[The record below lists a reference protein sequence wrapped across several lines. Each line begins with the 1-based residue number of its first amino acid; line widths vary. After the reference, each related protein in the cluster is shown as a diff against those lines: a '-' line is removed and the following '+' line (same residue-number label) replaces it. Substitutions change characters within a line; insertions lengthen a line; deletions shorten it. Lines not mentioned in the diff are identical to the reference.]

1 MGQGVK
7 IDQTPFRIEQKKKDE
22 EIRTKQN
29 DLIKNAQAFG
39 QTYIEKL
46 KPDEKELLISGLERK
61 KAEQPVLRA
70 ATENDLSFE
79 EYTQSNHFA
88 TLPEEKKL
96 EILNNQS
103 KDPYNPDNWAFFEK
117 NRKNFDTTYEGKTI
131 QADIKTMQDDPVENI
146 DIALNIGRDQVFQTI
161 GAIGEWA

>member
-7 IDQTPFRIEQKKKDE
+7 IDQTPFRIEQKKKDDDL
-22 EIRTKQN
+22 RKKQ
-29 DLIKNAQAFG
+29 DEVLKNAQVFG
-39 QTYIEKL
+39 QPYIEKL
-46 KPDEKELLISGLERK
+46 KPEEKDLLISGLERK

-79 EYTQSNHFA
+79 DYVQSNHFA
-88 TLPEEKKL
+88 TLPEEKKS
-96 EILNNQS
+96 EILNNQA
-103 KDPYNPDNWAFFEK
+103 KDPYDPKNWAFFEK
-117 NRKNFDTTYEGKTI
+117 QKKKFDTVYDGKTI
-131 QADIKTMQDDPVENI
+131 QADIETMQDDPVENI

>member
-7 IDQTPFRIEQKKKDE
+7 IDQTPFKLEQKKRVEELKKKQDE
-22 EIRTKQN
+22 VV
-29 DLIKNAQAFG
+29 KNAQVFG
-39 QTYIEKL
+39 QPYIEKL
-46 KPDEKELLISGLERK
+46 KPEEKDLLISGLERK
-61 KAEQPVLRA
+61 KSEQPVLRA

-79 EYTQSNHFA
+79 DYTQSNHFA

-103 KDPYNPDNWAFFEK
+103 KDPYNPDNWSFFEK